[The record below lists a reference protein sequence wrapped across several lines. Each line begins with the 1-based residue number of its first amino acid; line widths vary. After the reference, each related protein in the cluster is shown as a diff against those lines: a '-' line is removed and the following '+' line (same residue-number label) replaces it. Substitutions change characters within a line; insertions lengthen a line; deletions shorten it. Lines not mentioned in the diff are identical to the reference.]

1 MLSLRRSPLR
11 TLSVGPGRARLV
23 IRNAAFDVRPYTL
36 RKGDT
41 LESIAKKRNVTV
53 EQILGINPDC
63 KPDNV
68 AEGQT
73 ILLPAN
79 KLSNRDKEILSGIGT
94 TYRLYPVRAGET
106 LSEVLSKRGIST
118 AEFLAL
124 NPGVDIASIKDNQVV
139 KLPIDKFTVREREML
154 IGSGILPPEF
164 FTAAKNPFVI
174 GLGGFNYSRVLN
186 DPQNSHALLSH
197 VHLRLIMWRRRPL
210 LSLPRFCAVSRTIS
224 LFDAVM
230 LVCGFVMAW
239 QRFHSDPDMQ
249 ATD

>member
-1 MLSLRRSPLR
+1 MLSLRYSPLQ
-11 TLSVGPGRARLV
+11 TASVRHVRARLV
-23 IRNAAFDVRPYTL
+23 ITNAAFDVRPYTL

-41 LESIAKKRNVTV
+41 LESIAKKRSVTV
-53 EQILGINPDC
+53 DQILGINPDC
-63 KPDNV
+63 KADNV

-79 KLSNRDKEILSGIGT
+79 KLSSRDKEILSGIGT
-94 TYRLYPVRAGET
+94 TYRLYPIRAGES
-106 LSEVLSKRGIST
+106 LNDVLSKRGISV
-118 AEFLAL
+118 AEFQTL
-124 NPGVDIASIKDNQVV
+124 NPGVDINTIKDNQVI

-154 IGSGILPPEF
+154 IGSGILPHEF

-174 GLGGFNYSRVLN
+174 GLGGL
-186 DPQNSHALLSH
+186 
-197 VHLRLIMWRRRPL
+197 
-210 LSLPRFCAVSRTIS
+210 
-224 LFDAVM
+224 M